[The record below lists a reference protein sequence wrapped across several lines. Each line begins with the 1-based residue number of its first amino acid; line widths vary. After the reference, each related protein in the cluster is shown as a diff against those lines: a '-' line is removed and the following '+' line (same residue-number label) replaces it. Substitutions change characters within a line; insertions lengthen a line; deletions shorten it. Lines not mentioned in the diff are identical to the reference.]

1 MNENIS
7 NKLYNLESFQKQYK
21 ELLKYSVLMQ
31 FGVFKSNLHDIIDIN
46 NLMSIAS
53 ILSKSLES
61 IHMETALRIAQTIL
75 NYEFS
80 NSSQKEASIV
90 ILNNLSNNR
99 TIKLALDKNLIK
111 KNYIDEFPSIL
122 QLKMI
127 NNNLNNS
134 ILVNNKVVSLN
145 NFQSEVFNKV
155 EENQIVSISS
165 PTSSGKSFILLQILL
180 NQVTKN
186 DGIIIYLVPTRALIN
201 QVENDIRQLLKKE
214 GLENIYLSTVPKLSE
229 ESVEKSIYVLT
240 QERLH
245 WFLVNETFNI
255 KFLIVDEAQQIE
267 HAHRG
272 ILVEEKL
279 VEIIEKNDAVKMV
292 FASPFTKNPEVLF
305 NKLPNISEKKSE
317 VVNKDYIAVNQ
328 NLLFVSSETGST
340 KKWNI
345 KLISNIGEIKLPNF
359 EFDESIQEAKRL
371 VKVIDKLSNREG
383 GNLIYQ
389 YKPAD
394 TEKEA
399 LRLYNITTEKKVV
412 NNQKIEELIKL
423 IKDSIHPNYN
433 LATVLEKRIAFHY
446 GNMPLL
452 IRQEVEKLFE
462 EGEIRYI
469 FCTSTL
475 LEGVNLPAKNIFIRK
490 PKRASKIEM
499 SQTDF
504 WNLAGRAGR
513 LGKEFQGNII
523 CIDVHLWHERPS
535 LTNKK
540 NEIIKA
546 TTIINNNFDEF
557 IDYIDRKTPRNELE
571 NKMAFEYAFN
581 YYYSRWLDS
590 KLNLLLDDS
599 NKVRLLD
606 DSFKIVKEQITI
618 PDYFIKKHVGISP
631 YAQQALYDLFN
642 SKRNH
647 KKFIP
652 FDIHSGEAVESFKN
666 LVVVINDY
674 LSGGYNGI
682 DNGLAY
688 HHATLIVRWIRGYKL
703 SFIITKSIQYWKTRK
718 PNKKRDSIIREVMS
732 DIEEFARFKFAKYS
746 SCYMD
751 ILQLVLKEKNK
762 EHLLENI
769 PDLTMWLEFG
779 VSEKTQLS
787 FIELGLSRNTAILLS
802 EYSPRSDMSRN
813 ECKEWIKVQDL
824 ESFQFSNILINEIKD
839 KIE

>member
-1 MNENIS
+1 M
-7 NKLYNLESFQKQYK
+7 
-21 ELLKYSVLMQ
+21 
-31 FGVFKSNLHDIIDIN
+31 
-46 NLMSIAS
+46 
-53 ILSKSLES
+53 
-61 IHMETALRIAQTIL
+61 
-75 NYEFS
+75 
-80 NSSQKEASIV
+80 
-90 ILNNLSNNR
+90 
-99 TIKLALDKNLIK
+99 
-111 KNYIDEFPSIL
+111 
-122 QLKMI
+122 
-127 NNNLNNS
+127 
-134 ILVNNKVVSLN
+134 
-145 NFQSEVFNKV
+145 
-155 EENQIVSISS
+155 
-165 PTSSGKSFILLQILL
+165 
-180 NQVTKN
+180 
-186 DGIIIYLVPTRALIN
+186 
-201 QVENDIRQLLKKE
+201 
-214 GLENIYLSTVPKLSE
+214 
-229 ESVEKSIYVLT
+229 
-240 QERLH
+240 
-245 WFLVNETFNI
+245 
-255 KFLIVDEAQQIE
+255 
-267 HAHRG
+267 
-272 ILVEEKL
+272 
-279 VEIIEKNDAVKMV
+279 
-292 FASPFTKNPEVLF
+292 
-305 NKLPNISEKKSE
+305 PNISEKKCDI
-317 VVNKDYIAVNQ
+317 VNKDYIAVNQ

-340 KKWNI
+340 KKWSV
-345 KLISNIGEIKLPNF
+345 KLISNIGEINLAKF
-359 EFDESIQEAKRL
+359 EFNESIQEAKRL
-371 VKVIDKLSNREG
+371 VKVIDKLSNKEG

-389 YKPAD
+389 YRPAD

-399 LRLYNITTEKKVV
+399 LRLFSITAEKKVV
-412 NNQKIEELIKL
+412 NNQKIEDLIKL

-523 CIDVHLWHERPS
+523 CIDVHLWYERPS
-535 LTNKK
+535 LINKK

-590 KLNLLLDDS
+590 KLHLLLDDP
-599 NKVRLLD
+599 NKVQLLN
-606 DSFKIVKEQITI
+606 DSFKVVKEQITI
-618 PDYFIKKHVGISP
+618 PDYFVKKHVGISP

-642 SKRNH
+642 SERNH

-652 FDIHSGEAVESFKN
+652 YDIHSNEAVESFKN

-674 LSGGYNGI
+674 LSGGYNGKN
-682 DNGLAY
+682 NGLAFY
-688 HHATLIVRWIRGYKL
+688 HSTLIVRWIRGYKL
-703 SFIITKSIQYWKTRK
+703 SFMISKSIKYWKEHD
-718 PNKKRDSIIREVMS
+718 PIKKRDTIIRDVMA
-732 DIEEFARFKFAKYS
+732 DIETFARFKFAKYS

-762 EHLLENI
+762 EHLLDNI

-802 EYSPRSDMSRN
+802 EFSPRSDMSRN
-813 ECKEWIKVQDL
+813 ECKEWIKEQDL
-824 ESFQFSNILINEIKD
+824 ESFQFSKILINEIKD

>member
-21 ELLKYSVLMQ
+21 ELLKYSVLLQ
-31 FGVFKSNLHDIIDIN
+31 FSSLHFKLHETIDIN
-46 NLMSIAS
+46 NILSIAS
-53 ILSKSLES
+53 ILSKSKES
-61 IHMETALRIAQTIL
+61 IHMDTALRIAQTII

-90 ILNNLSNNR
+90 LLNNLSNNR
-99 TIKLALDKNLIK
+99 TLKLALDNKLVDERNINNL
-111 KNYIDEFPSIL
+111 PSIL

-127 NNNLNNS
+127 KSNLDNA

-155 EENQIVSISS
+155 EENQVVSISS
-165 PTSSGKSFILLQILL
+165 PTSSGKSFILSQILL
-180 NQVTKN
+180 KQVTEN
-186 DGIIIYLVPTRALIN
+186 DGITIYLVPTRALIN
-201 QVENDIRQLLKKE
+201 QVENDIRKLLKNE

-245 WFLVNETFNI
+245 WFLVNEKFNI
-255 KFLIVDEAQQIE
+255 DFLIVDEAQQIE
-267 HAHRG
+267 HGHRG

-279 VEIIEKNDAVKMV
+279 VEVIEKNNNVKIV

-305 NKLPNISEKKSE
+305 NKLPNIVEKKCA
-317 VVNKDYIAVNQ
+317 VVNQDYIAVNQ

-340 KKWNI
+340 KNWNI
-345 KLISNIGEIKLPNF
+345 KLISNIGEIQLTNF
-359 EFDESIQEAKRL
+359 KFDESIQEPKRL
-371 VKVIDKLSNREG
+371 AKVIDELSNKEG

-389 YKPAD
+389 YKPSY
-394 TEKEA
+394 TEEQA
-399 LRLYNITTEKKVV
+399 LKLFNVTKEKKIV
-412 NNQKIEELIKL
+412 NNKKIEDLIKL
-423 IKDSIHPNYN
+423 VKDTIHPNYN
-433 LATVLEKRIAFHY
+433 LVKVLEKRIAFHY

-452 IRQEVEKLFE
+452 IRQEIEKLFE
-462 EGEIRYI
+462 EGEIKYI

-490 PKRASKIEM
+490 PKRSTRLEM

-523 CIDVHLWHERPS
+523 CIDVHLWNEKPS
-535 LTNKK
+535 LKNKK

-546 TTIINNNFDEF
+546 TTVINNNFNEF
-557 IDYIDRKTPRNELE
+557 VDYINRKTPRNELE
-571 NKMAFEYAFN
+571 NKIAYEYAFN
-581 YYYSRWLDS
+581 YYYLRWLDS
-590 KLNLLLDDS
+590 KLNLLFE
-599 NKVRLLD
+599 
-606 DSFKIVKEQITI
+606 DSFKEKILEVSFKKVKEQITI
-618 PDYFIKKHVGISP
+618 PDYLIRKHVGISP
-631 YAQQALYDLFN
+631 FAQQELYEYFN
-642 SKRNH
+642 NEKNL

-652 FDIHSGEAVESFKN
+652 YDIHSSEAVESFKD
-666 LVVVINDY
+666 LVVVINKY
-674 LSGGYNGI
+674 LSGGYNGRN
-682 DNGLAY
+682 NGLAY

-703 SFIITKSIQYWKTRK
+703 SFIISQSIKYWNKQK
-718 PNKKRDSIIREVMS
+718 PNKTRDSIIRGVMS

-746 SCYMD
+746 ACYMD

-762 EHLLENI
+762 EHLLDDI

-802 EYSPRSDMSRN
+802 EYSPRSDMSRK
-813 ECKEWIKVQDL
+813 ECKEWIKEQDL
-824 ESFQFSNILINEIKD
+824 ESFELSRILIDEIINKV
-839 KIE
+839 

>member
-7 NKLYNLESFQKQYK
+7 DKLYSLDSFQKQYR
-21 ELLKYSVLMQ
+21 ELLTYSVFMQ
-31 FGVFKSNLHDIIDIN
+31 FSIPENNLHEIIDIN
-46 NLMSIAS
+46 NILSIAS
-53 ILSKSLES
+53 ILSKSLEAK
-61 IHMETALRIAQTIL
+61 HMETALRIAQTIL
-75 NYEFS
+75 NYKHS
-80 NSSQKEASIV
+80 NTSHKEASII

-99 TIKLALDKNLIK
+99 TIKLALDKDLIN
-111 KNYIDEFPSIL
+111 KNYIDELPSIL

-134 ILVNNKVVSLN
+134 IIVNDKVVSLN

-165 PTSSGKSFILLQILL
+165 PTSSGKSFILSQILL
-180 NQVTKN
+180 KQVVEN
-186 DGIIIYLVPTRALIN
+186 NGIIIYLVPTRALIN
-201 QVENDIRQLLKKE
+201 QVENDIRKLLKNE
-214 GLENIYLSTVPKLSE
+214 ALENIYLSTVPKLPE
-229 ESVEKSIYVLT
+229 ENIEKSIYVLT

-267 HAHRG
+267 HGHRG

-279 VEIIEKNDAVKMV
+279 VEVIEKNNDVKIL

-305 NKLPNISEKKSE
+305 NKLPNIDKQKCK
-317 VVNKDYIAVNQ
+317 VVNKDFIAVNQ
-328 NLLFVSSETGST
+328 NLLFVSSERGNT

-345 KLISNIGEIKLPNF
+345 ELISNIGEIKLADF
-359 EFDESIQEAKRL
+359 EFEEPIQEAKRL
-371 VKVIDKLSNREG
+371 VKVIDKLSNKEG

-389 YKPAD
+389 YRPAD

-399 LRLYNITTEKKVV
+399 LRLFSITTEKKVV
-412 NNQKIEELIKL
+412 NNKNIEDLIKL

-462 EGEIRYI
+462 EGEIKYI

-523 CIDVHLWHERPS
+523 CIDVHLWYERPS

-546 TTIINNNFDEF
+546 TAVINNNFDEF

-599 NKVRLLD
+599 NKVQLLN
-606 DSFKIVKEQITI
+606 DSFKVVKEQITI
-618 PDYFIKKHVGISP
+618 PDNFIKKHVGISP
-631 YAQQALYDLFN
+631 YAQQELYNLFN
-642 SKRNH
+642 SERKH

-652 FDIHSGEAVESFKN
+652 YDIHSEEAVESFKY
-666 LVVVINDY
+666 LVVLINDY
-674 LSGGYNGI
+674 LSGGYNGKN
-682 DNGLAY
+682 NGLAFY
-688 HHATLIVRWIRGYKL
+688 HATLIVRWVRGYKL
-703 SFIITKSIQYWKTRK
+703 SFMISKSIKYWKK
-718 PNKKRDSIIREVMS
+718 HNPKKKRDTIIRDVMA
-732 DIEEFARFKFAKYS
+732 DIETFARFKFAKYS
-746 SCYMD
+746 SCYID
-751 ILQLVLKEKNK
+751 ILQLVLKEKKK
-762 EHLLENI
+762 EHLLDDI

-802 EYSPRSDMSRN
+802 EYSPRSDMSRI
-813 ECKEWIKVQDL
+813 ECKEWIKEQDL
-824 ESFQFSNILINEIKD
+824 ESFELSSILIDEIVNKL
-839 KIE
+839 